1 MLNVKKAAKARRKLF
16 EARAFRDE
24 AVERLFPKGA
34 LVTNAIAAL
43 LEAGS
48 IPCARSDNAEALGLD
63 GANLLIAIGSQV
75 PPYAIARETKRFAA
89 MTLQIDAE
97 KPKGAAGVGNPP
109 REPVTF
115 EADLT
120 GMFQNSWQASRSAS
134 PSAIN
139 AFGVSLFWL
148 DPQGS
153 VLFGT
158 IDRWERGEPSRHQ
171 KIYASE
177 PLLPP
182 LPPGG
187 GEWDFEQVLACFQLP
202 TVGGTCF
209 SPLTLLGFCELLA
222 EGVEDTAADLL

>member
-1 MLNVKKAAKARRKLF
+1 MRNVKKAAEARRELF

-24 AVERLFPKGA
+24 AVERLFPKGEM
-34 LVTNAIAAL
+34 VTNAIAAL

-75 PPYAIARETKRFAA
+75 PLHAIARETKRFAA
-89 MTLQIDAE
+89 MTLQIYRE

-109 REPVTF
+109 REPITF
-115 EADLT
+115 EADLA
-120 GMFQNSWQASRSAS
+120 GMFQNSWQALRSAS

-139 AFGVSLFWL
+139 ALGVSLFWH

-153 VLFGT
+153 VLFGM
-158 IDRWERGEPSRHQ
+158 IDQWERGEPSRRN

-177 PLLPP
+177 PLLPG
-182 LPPGG
+182 LI
-187 GEWDFEQVLACFQLP
+187 GEWDVEQVLDRFQ

-209 SPLTLLGFCELLA
+209 SPQTLLGFCELLA
-222 EGVEDTAADLL
+222 EGVEDTAASVF

>member
-1 MLNVKKAAKARRKLF
+1 MPNAKKAAKARRKLF
-16 EARAFRDE
+16 EAREFRDE
-24 AVERLFPKGA
+24 AVRIFPKPA
-34 LVTNAIAAL
+34 MVTNAIAAL
-43 LEAGS
+43 LGAGS

-63 GANLLIAIGSQV
+63 GANLLTAIGTQV
-75 PPYAIARETKRFAA
+75 PPYAIAHETKRFAA
-89 MTLQIDAE
+89 MTLQIDRE

-120 GMFQNSWQASRSAS
+120 RMFLNAWQASRSAS
-134 PSAIN
+134 PVAISGL
-139 AFGVSLFWL
+139 GVSLFWL

-158 IDRWERGEPSRHQ
+158 MDQWEQGEPARHI

-182 LPPGG
+182 LQPGG
-187 GEWDFEQVLACFQLP
+187 GEWDIKRVLDCFRLP
-202 TVGGTCF
+202 TVGGTYF
-209 SPLTLLGFCELLA
+209 SPLTVLGFCELLA